1 MWVCRHSSVV
11 TPPPQKVAG
20 HPASRFLPCIGVKK
34 RDNIA
39 AALPVQEHR
48 LPMSNLDLL
57 LPPLDV
63 GVFFCYKN
71 SLPLDESL
79 NILKKSL
86 AEALGPFYPLAG
98 EIVQN
103 NLAEPELHCNNRGV
117 DFIHAHA
124 DVELKNIDLYHP
136 DESVE
141 RKLVPRK
148 KQGVLTVQV
157 TELRCGGLIIG
168 CSFDHRVADAYSI
181 NVFLA
186 AWAEIAQSK
195 SISSLPSFRRPMLNA
210 RHPPV
215 VNTFYDKLYLPL
227 SSLPPQ
233 WSCLPTNP
241 LRSRIYYVEAKD
253 ISHLQSKSSFN
264 ENAKRSKLVSFTA
277 FLWKLIAEC
286 EDGFNTCKMG
296 VVVDGRGRMDRISFD
311 KLSLPNNMSLSMQNY
326 FGNVLSI
333 PFGEANSSELKE
345 MPLNLVAEMVYEFVS
360 PAMTEEH
367 FLGLIDWVE
376 LHRPEPAVANIYA
389 KMDEN
394 DGEAIVVSSGQRF
407 PVNSIDFGWGKPH
420 FGSYHF
426 PWGGETGYVMP
437 MPSTKKNGDWIVYM
451 NLLQKHLDLVETK
464 GRNVFKP
471 LTPSYLN
478 L

>member
-1 MWVCRHSSVV
+1 MGSCGTTFTV
-11 TPPPQKVAG
+11 
-20 HPASRFLPCIGVKK
+20 GVKK

-157 TELRCGGLIIG
+157 YEL
-168 CSFDHRVADAYSI
+168 
-181 NVFLA
+181 
-186 AWAEIAQSK
+186 
-195 SISSLPSFRRPMLNA
+195 
-210 RHPPV
+210 
-215 VNTFYDKLYLPL
+215 
-227 SSLPPQ
+227 
-233 WSCLPTNP
+233 
-241 LRSRIYYVEAKD
+241 
-253 ISHLQSKSSFN
+253 
-264 ENAKRSKLVSFTA
+264 
-277 FLWKLIAEC
+277 
-286 EDGFNTCKMG
+286 
-296 VVVDGRGRMDRISFD
+296 
-311 KLSLPNNMSLSMQNY
+311 
-326 FGNVLSI
+326 
-333 PFGEANSSELKE
+333 
-345 MPLNLVAEMVYEFVS
+345 
-360 PAMTEEH
+360 
-367 FLGLIDWVE
+367 
-376 LHRPEPAVANIYA
+376 
-389 KMDEN
+389 
-394 DGEAIVVSSGQRF
+394 
-407 PVNSIDFGWGKPH
+407 
-420 FGSYHF
+420 
-426 PWGGETGYVMP
+426 
-437 MPSTKKNGDWIVYM
+437 
-451 NLLQKHLDLVETK
+451 
-464 GRNVFKP
+464 
-471 LTPSYLN
+471 
-478 L
+478 